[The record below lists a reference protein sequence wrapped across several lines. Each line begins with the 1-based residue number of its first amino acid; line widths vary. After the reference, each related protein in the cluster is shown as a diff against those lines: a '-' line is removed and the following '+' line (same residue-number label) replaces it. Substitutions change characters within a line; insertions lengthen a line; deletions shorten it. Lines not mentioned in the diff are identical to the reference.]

1 MAATETRIAT
11 RPPPLPPP
19 PAPTAAAEP
28 RLRARAPV
36 ALGAALAIAIV
47 YAAFANGAVGL
58 ADESRLQVAVAAIAI
73 PAVAALIFG
82 RGLVARLPRRA
93 WIGLGLLAGFAA
105 WCGLSILWSIAPDQS
120 WVELNRAISYA
131 LVAGLGLVLGASLP
145 RAAERVALG
154 YLAIASLVAVYAVAG
169 KALPWINGP
178 GIFNLDHAE
187 RIARLHEP
195 LGYWNAL
202 ALFCAMAVPIA
213 LRAAADGARTEV
225 RRLLSFVALVPLMT
239 TVILTYSRG
248 GIVVLAAGLAVQLAI
263 SRDRRRLALIAAAG
277 LL

>member
-1 MAATETRIAT
+1 MAATQTRIAT
-11 RPPPLPPP
+11 RPPPPP
-19 PAPTAAAEP
+19 PAPTPAAEP
-28 RLRARAPV
+28 RRRARAPM
-36 ALGAALAIAIV
+36 ALGAALAIAIA

-58 ADESRLQVAVAAIAI
+58 ADESRLQVAIAAIAI
-73 PAVAALIFG
+73 PAVAALLFG
-82 RGLVARLPRRA
+82 RGLVARVPRKA
-93 WIGLGLLAGFAA
+93 WIGLALLAGFAA
-105 WCGLSILWSIAPDQS
+105 WSGLSILWSIAPDES
-120 WVELNRAISYA
+120 WVELNRAISYT
-131 LVAGLGLVLGASLP
+131 LVAGLALVLGASLP

-225 RRLLSFVALVPLMT
+225 WRLLSFVALV
-239 TVILTYSRG
+239 
-248 GIVVLAAGLAVQLAI
+248 
-263 SRDRRRLALIAAAG
+263 
-277 LL
+277 